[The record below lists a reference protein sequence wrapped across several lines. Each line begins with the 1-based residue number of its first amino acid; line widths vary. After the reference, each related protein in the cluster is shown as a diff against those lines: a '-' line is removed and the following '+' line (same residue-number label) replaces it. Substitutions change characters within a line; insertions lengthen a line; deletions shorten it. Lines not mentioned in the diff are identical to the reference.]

1 MRKKNFVE
9 KIARYIL
16 PPLSLIYQFPTAPL
30 GPLKNVEDV
39 QICKLA
45 CNLETE
51 TGLKPRRS
59 ANQTTGLENSLRRCQ
74 MAAATLFDQYCK
86 QQHRSYN
93 ISRRTKSIELTTR
106 RWLAPPGSRD
116 GLWLDE
122 IRIARQ
128 LQSEIGTLL
137 KVMQSTR
144 PAREMAHL
152 HTAMRENAAWKAKRG
167 ADWLPRSRDP
177 AMPCHWLQI
186 TWPKMALIQFFKKW
200 TLLKKLQSTRPAREM
215 AHLHTAMR

>member
-152 HTAMRENAAWKAKRG
+152 HTAMR
-167 ADWLPRSRDP
+167 
-177 AMPCHWLQI
+177 
-186 TWPKMALIQFFKKW
+186 
-200 TLLKKLQSTRPAREM
+200 
-215 AHLHTAMR
+215 